1 MSKISNKI
9 IEVQEIVFNQLK
21 RLDDNEEMEIKSKE
35 EIERA
40 NVISHNILLLVY
52 CMQVISNNAQTF
64 IKTLNMQLSIMQYAD
79 KTENK
84 VSYMYNKLGLTDEL
98 ENEE

>member
-40 NVISHNILLLVY
+40 N
-52 CMQVISNNAQTF
+52 VISNNAQTF